1 MLLMLYLVAITAEA
15 MTGALSAGRRGMDWF
30 GVVLIACVTALG
42 GGSVRDV
49 LLGHYP
55 LTWVKHPE
63 YLVLTSVAALVTIFI
78 APLMRRLRSLFLA
91 LDAVGLVAF
100 TLIGCMTALEM
111 GHGMLV
117 ASVSGVITG
126 VFGGILRDIF
136 CNDIPLIF
144 RRELYASV
152 SFLAAW
158 LYLLCLYLQLPGEQA
173 IMLTLFSGFLL
184 APAGDPF
191 SLGNAQVHLQR
202 RRSLTLGMLLQ
213 RPFHMFA
220 HQLRRIVP
228 ARLQGFQHRNA
239 RWRIAQ
245 AYRQVAQP
253 ALVTCAA

>member
-1 MLLMLYLVAITAEA
+1 M
-15 MTGALSAGRRGMDWF
+15 GAGVWRQGQGQL

-63 YLVLTSVAALVTIFI
+63 YLVLTTFAALVTIFI
-78 APLMRRLRSLFLA
+78 APLMRHLRSLFLV
-91 LDAVGLVAF
+91 LDALGLVAF

-111 GHGMLV
+111 GQGMLV

-152 SFLAAW
+152 SFAAAW
-158 LYLLCLYLQLPGEQA
+158 CFLLCTYLEMPNEQA
-173 IMLTLFSGFLL
+173 IFVTLFGGLLLRLL
-184 APAGDPF
+184 AIRFNWEMPKFVYNDE
-191 SLGNAQVHLQR
+191 H
-202 RRSLTLGMLLQ
+202 
-213 RPFHMFA
+213 
-220 HQLRRIVP
+220 
-228 ARLQGFQHRNA
+228 
-239 RWRIAQ
+239 
-245 AYRQVAQP
+245 
-253 ALVTCAA
+253 

>member
-42 GGSVRDV
+42 GGSVRDM

-63 YLVLTSVAALVTIFI
+63 YLVLTTFAALVTIFI
-78 APLMRRLRSLFLA
+78 APLMRHLRSLFLV
-91 LDAVGLVAF
+91 LDALGLVAF

-111 GHGMLV
+111 GQGMLV

-152 SFLAAW
+152 SLTVCLMFLGLRYLDVSSNISTAICFAGGLAFRLAAIRFKW
-158 LYLLCLYLQLPGEQA
+158 RLPV
-173 IMLTLFSGFLL
+173 FSY
-184 APAGDPF
+184 
-191 SLGNAQVHLQR
+191 QQR
-202 RRSLTLGMLLQ
+202 
-213 RPFHMFA
+213 
-220 HQLRRIVP
+220 
-228 ARLQGFQHRNA
+228 
-239 RWRIAQ
+239 WE
-245 AYRQVAQP
+245 
-253 ALVTCAA
+253 

>member
-1 MLLMLYLVAITAEA
+1 MLLMLYLIAITAEA

-78 APLMRRLRSLFLA
+78 APLMRHLRSLFLA

-158 LYLLCLYLQLPGEQA
+158 CYMLCIYLG
-173 IMLTLFSGFLL
+173 IMGIGLGASMQIMTLVAQNSFPLKFVGT
-184 APAGDPF
+184 ATAGQNYF
-191 SLGNAQVHLQR
+191 RQVGA
-202 RRSLTLGMLLQ
+202 TLGSAVVGAVFAALLGLGETGYVMA
-213 RPFHMFA
+213 FGVA
-220 HQLRRIVP
+220 CALGVATLLVSRR
-228 ARLQGFQHRNA
+228 AS
-239 RWRIAQ
+239 
-245 AYRQVAQP
+245 
-253 ALVTCAA
+253 AA